1 MDGKQGARK
10 MNVLHPRCAGLDVHK
25 KTVVAAVRIVEN
37 GQVRVEVRTF
47 ETTTAGLIALAEW
60 LSENGVTTVA
70 MEATGVYWK
79 PVWHILSTAGSFE
92 LVLANAQHVKAVPGR
107 KRDVSDAVW
116 LAELQAHGLIR
127 GSFVP
132 PPEVAELRSLMRTRK
147 QLVRER
153 TSHTQRIHKTL
164 EEANIKLDSVIS
176 DVLGQSGRAMLEA
189 MISGESD
196 PKRLAEL
203 ASPRI
208 KAAPETLRRALDGRL
223 TEVHRTLLRIHL
235 DQIEALDRSIAVIE
249 RRAEDRLD
257 PFREAVELIVTIPGM
272 GEASARAVLGE
283 TGIDMGR
290 FPTEGQFM
298 SWGCMV
304 PRSDESAG
312 KRRSSRM
319 RPGGN
324 WLKTTMVQCAW
335 AAVRKSDCTFA
346 ALFARLKPRS
356 GAKRAICAV
365 AAEMLRTIYHMLK
378 DGTFYQERRL
388 EHRQASREREADRL
402 IRRLAR
408 LGFSAQITPVASAA
422 A

>member
-1 MDGKQGARK
+1 MD
-10 MNVLHPRCAGLDVHK
+10 VLHPRCAGLDVHK
-25 KTVVAAVRIVEN
+25 KTVVAAARLVEN
-37 GQVRVEVRTF
+37 GNVRIEVRTF

-60 LSENGVTTVA
+60 LSEQGVTAVA

-79 PVWHILSTAGSFE
+79 PVWHILSSEGSFE

-116 LAELQAHGLIR
+116 LADLQAHGLIR

-153 TSHTQRIHKTL
+153 TSHIQRIQKTL

-189 MISGESD
+189 MIAGESD

-203 ASPRI
+203 AHPRI
-208 KAAPETLRRALDGRL
+208 KATPEALTRALDGRL
-223 TEVHRTLLRIHL
+223 TEVHRVLLRIHL

-272 GEASARAVLGE
+272 NVRSARVVLGE
-283 TGIDMGR
+283 TGIDMSR

-304 PRSDESAG
+304 PRNDESAG
-312 KRRSSRM
+312 KRRSSRL

-335 AAVRKSDCTFA
+335 AAVRKTDCKFA

-378 DGTFYQERRL
+378 DGTYYEEHRAERR
-388 EHRQASREREADRL
+388 QQTREQEANRL
-402 IRRLAR
+402 VRRLAR
-408 LGFSAQITPVASAA
+408 LGFTAEITPVASAA
-422 A
+422 G

>member
-1 MDGKQGARK
+1 MD
-10 MNVLHPRCAGLDVHK
+10 VLHPRCAGLDVHK
-25 KTVVAAVRIVEN
+25 KTVVAAARLVEH
-37 GQVRVEVRTF
+37 GQVRAEVGTF

-60 LSENGVTTVA
+60 LSERGVTTVA

-79 PVWHILSTAGSFE
+79 PVWHILSTEGSFE

-132 PPEVAELRSLMRTRK
+132 PPEVAELRSLMRTRR

-153 TSHTQRIHKTL
+153 TSHTQRIQKTL

-189 MISGESD
+189 MIAGETD

-203 ASPRI
+203 AHARI
-208 KAAPETLRRALDGRL
+208 KASPETLTRALDGRL
-223 TEVHRTLLRIHL
+223 TEVHRVLLRIHL
-235 DQIEALDRSIAVIE
+235 DQIDALDRSILVIE

-257 PFREAVELIVTIPGM
+257 PFREAVELIVTVPGM
-272 GEASARAVLGE
+272 AQRSARAVLGE
-283 TGIDMGR
+283 IGIDMSR

-335 AAVRKSDCTFA
+335 AAVRKGDCTFA

-378 DGTFYQERRL
+378 DGTFYQERRV
-388 EHRQASREREADRL
+388 EQRQANREREANRL
-402 IRRLAR
+402 VRRLAS
-408 LGFSAQITPVASAA
+408 LGFSAEITPVASAA
-422 A
+422 G

>member
-1 MDGKQGARK
+1 MD
-10 MNVLHPRCAGLDVHK
+10 VLHPRCAGLDVHK
-25 KTVVAAVRIVEN
+25 KTVVAAVRIVEP
-37 GQVRVEVRTF
+37 GVEHGKVRSEVRTF

-60 LSENGVTTVA
+60 LSEHGVTAAA

-79 PVWHILSTAGSFE
+79 PVWHILSTEGGFE

-116 LAELQAHGLIR
+116 LADLQAHGLIR

-153 TSHTQRIHKTL
+153 TSHTQRIQKTL
-164 EEANIKLDSVIS
+164 EEANIKLDSVIA
-176 DVLGQSGRAMLEA
+176 DILGQSGRAMLEA
-189 MISGESD
+189 MIAGESD
-196 PKRLAEL
+196 PKRLAAL
-203 ASPRI
+203 ASSRL
-208 KAAPETLRRALDGRL
+208 KASPETLMRALDGRV
-223 TEVHRTLLRIHL
+223 TEVHRVLLRIHL

-257 PFREAVELIVTIPGM
+257 PFREAVGLIMTIPGM
-272 GEASARAVLGE
+272 GERSARAVLGE
-283 TGIDMGR
+283 TGIDMRR

-298 SWGCMV
+298 SWACLV
-304 PRSDESAG
+304 PRNDESAG

-319 RPGGN
+319 RRGGT

-335 AAVRKSDCTFA
+335 AAQRKGGSRFA
-346 ALFARLKPRS
+346 ILFGRLKPKR
-356 GAKRAICAV
+356 GAGRAICAV

-378 DGTFYQERRL
+378 DGTCYEANRAECRVETRQEEAQRLLRRL
-388 EHRQASREREADRL
+388 T
-402 IRRLAR
+402 R
-408 LGFSAQITPVASAA
+408 LGFAAEIKPVASPAG
-422 A
+422 

>member
-1 MDGKQGARK
+1 MD
-10 MNVLHPRCAGLDVHK
+10 VLHPRCAGLDVHK
-25 KTVVAAVRIVEN
+25 RTVVAAVRIVEH
-37 GQVRVEVRTF
+37 GKVRIEVRTF
-47 ETTTAGLIALAEW
+47 ETTTVGLIALAEW
-60 LSENGVTTVA
+60 LSEHGVTAVA

-116 LAELQAHGLIR
+116 LADLQAHGLIR

-153 TSHTQRIHKTL
+153 TSHTQRIQKTL

-189 MISGESD
+189 MIAGESD
-196 PKRLAEL
+196 AKRLAEL

-208 KAAPETLRRALDGRL
+208 KASPETLMRALDGRL
-223 TEVHRTLLRIHL
+223 TEVHRVLLRIHL

-272 GEASARAVLGE
+272 GERSARAVLGE
-283 TGIDMGR
+283 TGIDMSR

-298 SWGCMV
+298 SWSCMV
-304 PRSDESAG
+304 PRNDESAG
-312 KRRSSRM
+312 KRRSSRL

-335 AAVRKSDCTFA
+335 AAVRKTDCRFA
-346 ALFARLKPRS
+346 ALFARLKPKR
-356 GAKRAICAV
+356 GAGRAICAV

-378 DGTFYQERRL
+378 DGTLYEERRAEL
-388 EHRQASREREADRL
+388 RQETREQEANRL
-402 IRRLAR
+402 LRRLAR
-408 LGFSAQITPVASAA
+408 IGFAAEIKPVASAA
-422 A
+422 G

>member
-1 MDGKQGARK
+1 
-10 MNVLHPRCAGLDVHK
+10 VHK
-25 KTVVAAVRIVEN
+25 KTVVAATRIVEH
-37 GQVRVEVRTF
+37 GQVRVEVRAF
-47 ETTTAGLIALAEW
+47 ETTTAGLIGLAEW
-60 LSENGVTTVA
+60 LSEHGVTAVA

-79 PVWHILSTAGSFE
+79 PVWHILSTEGSFE

-116 LAELQAHGLIR
+116 LADLQAHGLIR

-132 PPEVAELRSLMRTRK
+132 PPEVAELRSLMRTRR

-153 TSHTQRIHKTL
+153 TSHTQRIQKTL

-189 MISGESD
+189 MIAGETA

-203 ASPRI
+203 ANPRI
-208 KAAPETLRRALDGRL
+208 KASPETLMRALDGRL
-223 TEVHRTLLRIHL
+223 AEVHRLLLRIHL
-235 DQIEALDRSIAVIE
+235 DQIEALERSIAVIE

-257 PFREAVELIVTIPGM
+257 PFREVVELIVTIPGM
-272 GEASARAVLGE
+272 SVRSARAVLGE
-283 TGIDMGR
+283 TGIDMSR

-298 SWGCMV
+298 SWACMV
-304 PRSDESAG
+304 PRNDESAG
-312 KRRSSRM
+312 KRRSSRL
-319 RPGGN
+319 RPGAN

-335 AAVRKSDCTFA
+335 AAVRKTDCRFA

-378 DGTFYQERRL
+378 DGTLYEERRA
-388 EHRQASREREADRL
+388 EHRPATRQHEATRL
-402 IRRLAR
+402 LRRLAR
-408 LGFSAQITPVASAA
+408 LGFAAQITPLASAA
-422 A
+422 G

>member
-1 MDGKQGARK
+1 MD
-10 MNVLHPRCAGLDVHK
+10 VLHPRCAGLDVHK
-25 KTVVAAVRIVEN
+25 KTVVVAIRIVEH
-37 GQVRVEVRTF
+37 GKVRVEVRTF

-60 LSENGVTTVA
+60 LSENSVAAAA

-116 LAELQAHGLIR
+116 LADLQAHGLIR

-153 TSHTQRIHKTL
+153 ISHTQRIQKTL

-203 ASPRI
+203 AHPRI

-223 TEVHRTLLRIHL
+223 TETHRLLLRVHL
-235 DQIEALDRSIAVIE
+235 DQIDGLERSIAVIE

-272 GEASARAVLGE
+272 SERSARAVLGE
-283 TGIDMGR
+283 TGVDMSR

-298 SWGCMV
+298 SWACMV
-304 PRSDESAG
+304 PRNDESAG
-312 KRRSSRM
+312 KRRSSRI
-319 RPGGN
+319 RPGAN
-324 WLKTTMVQCAW
+324 WLKTTMVQCGW
-335 AAVRKSDCTFA
+335 AGVRKKGSRFA
-346 ALFARLKPRS
+346 ALFARLKPRR
-356 GAKRAICAV
+356 GAGRAICAV

-378 DGTFYQERRL
+378 DGTCYEERRHQL
-388 EHRQASREREADRL
+388 RQETREQEANRL
-402 IRRLAR
+402 LRRLAR
-408 LGFSAQITPVASAA
+408 IGFAAQIKPVASATG
-422 A
+422 

>member
-1 MDGKQGARK
+1 MD
-10 MNVLHPRCAGLDVHK
+10 VLHPRCAGLDVHK
-25 KTVVAAVRIVEN
+25 KTVVAAVRLVEN
-37 GQVRVEVRTF
+37 GKVRVEVRTF

-60 LSENGVTTVA
+60 LSENGVTAAA

-116 LAELQAHGLIR
+116 LADLQAHGLIR

-153 TSHTQRIHKTL
+153 TSHTQRIQKTL
-164 EEANIKLDSVIS
+164 EEANIKLDSAIS

-189 MISGESD
+189 MIVGETD
-196 PKRLAEL
+196 PQALAEL

-208 KAAPETLRRALDGRL
+208 KASPETLRRALDGRL
-223 TEVHRTLLRIHL
+223 TEVHRVLLRIHL

-257 PFREAVELIVTIPGM
+257 PFREAVEQIMTIPGM
-272 GEASARAVLGE
+272 GERSAIAVLGE
-283 TGIDMGR
+283 TGIDMSR

-304 PRSDESAG
+304 PRNDESAG

-319 RPGGN
+319 RKGAN

-335 AAVRKSDCTFA
+335 AAVRKTDCRFA
-346 ALFARLKPRS
+346 ALFARLKPKR
-356 GAKRAICAV
+356 GAGRAICAV

-378 DGTFYQERRL
+378 DGTCYE
-388 EHRQASREREADRL
+388 EHRAQHRQVTPQQEANRL
-402 IRRLAR
+402 LRRLAS
-408 LGFSAQITPVASAA
+408 LGFAAEIKPVASAA
-422 A
+422 G

>member
-1 MDGKQGARK
+1 MD
-10 MNVLHPRCAGLDVHK
+10 VLHPRCAGLDVHK
-25 KTVVAAVRIVEN
+25 KTVVAAVRLVEH
-37 GQVRVEVRTF
+37 GKVEVEVRTF

-60 LSENGVTTVA
+60 LSENGVTAAA

-79 PVWHILSTAGSFE
+79 PVWHILSSEGSFE

-153 TSHTQRIHKTL
+153 TSHIQRIQKTL

-189 MISGESD
+189 MIGGESD
-196 PKRLAEL
+196 PRALAKL

-208 KAAPETLRRALDGRL
+208 KATPETLTRALDGRL
-223 TEVHRTLLRIHL
+223 SEVHRVLLRIHL

-257 PFREAVELIVTIPGM
+257 PFREAVELIVTVPGM
-272 GEASARAVLGE
+272 NVRSARAVLGE
-283 TGIDMGR
+283 TGIDMSR

-298 SWGCMV
+298 SWACMV

-312 KRRSSRM
+312 KRRSTRL

-335 AAVRKSDCTFA
+335 SAVRNKGSRFA
-346 ALFARLKPRS
+346 ALFERLSPKRGAR
-356 GAKRAICAV
+356 RAICAV
-365 AAEMLRTIYHMLK
+365 AAEMLRTIYHMLN
-378 DGTFYQERRL
+378 DGTFYEKDRVKPREPTALQE
-388 EHRQASREREADRL
+388 ANRL

-408 LGFSAQITPVASAA
+408 IGFAAEIKPLPSPVPAA
-422 A
+422 

>member
-1 MDGKQGARK
+1 MD
-10 MNVLHPRCAGLDVHK
+10 VLHPRCAGLDVHK
-25 KTVVAAVRIVEN
+25 KTVVAAIRIVEH
-37 GQVRVEVRTF
+37 GQVRGEVGTF
-47 ETTTAGLIALAEW
+47 ETTTAELIALAEW
-60 LSENGVTTVA
+60 LAEHGVTAVA

-79 PVWHILSTAGSFE
+79 PVWHILSSEGSFE
-92 LVLANAQHVKAVPGR
+92 LVLANAHHVKAVPGR

-116 LAELQAHGLIR
+116 LADLQAHGLIR

-153 TSHTQRIHKTL
+153 TSHIQRIQKTL

-189 MISGESD
+189 MIAGESD
-196 PKRLAEL
+196 PQALAKL
-203 ASPRI
+203 ANARI
-208 KAAPETLRRALDGRL
+208 KATPETLVRALDGRL
-223 TEVHRTLLRIHL
+223 MEVHRVLLRVHL
-235 DQIEALDRSIAVIE
+235 AQIDGVDASIAAI
-249 RRAEDRLD
+249 DRHVETNLD
-257 PFREAVELIVTIPGM
+257 PFRTAVEQVVTVPGM
-272 GEASARAVLGE
+272 GERSAIAVLGE
-283 TGIDMGR
+283 TGIDMSR

-298 SWGCMV
+298 SWACMV

-335 AAVRKSDCTFA
+335 AAVRKKGSRFA
-346 ALFARLKPRS
+346 ALFERLSPKR
-356 GAKRAICAV
+356 GTRRAICAV
-365 AAEMLRTIYHMLK
+365 AAEMLRTIYHMLI
-378 DGTFYQERRL
+378 DGTFYEENRVKPREPTAQE
-388 EHRQASREREADRL
+388 EANRL

-408 LGFSAQITPVASAA
+408 IGFAA
-422 A
+422 EIKPLPSPAPAA

>member
-1 MDGKQGARK
+1 MD
-10 MNVLHPRCAGLDVHK
+10 VLHPRCAGLDVHK
-25 KTVVAAVRIVEN
+25 KTVVAAVRIVEH
-37 GQVRVEVRTF
+37 GKVRVEVRTF

-60 LSENGVTTVA
+60 LLEHGVTAVA

-116 LAELQAHGLIR
+116 LADLQAHGLIR

-153 TSHTQRIHKTL
+153 TSHIQRIQKTL

-189 MISGESD
+189 MIAGESD

-203 ASPRI
+203 ASPRL
-208 KAAPETLRRALDGRL
+208 KASPETLMRALDGRL
-223 TEVHRTLLRIHL
+223 TEVHRVLLRIHL

-257 PFREAVELIVTIPGM
+257 TFREAVELIVTIPGM
-272 GEASARAVLGE
+272 GERSARAVLGE
-283 TGIDMGR
+283 TGIDMSR

-304 PRSDESAG
+304 PRNDESAG
-312 KRRSSRM
+312 KRRSSRL

-335 AAVRKSDCTFA
+335 AAVRKTDCRFA
-346 ALFARLKPRS
+346 ALFARLKPKR
-356 GAKRAICAV
+356 GAGRAICAV

-378 DGTFYQERRL
+378 DGTFYEERRA
-388 EHRQASREREADRL
+388 EHRQATRQQEAKRL
-402 IRRLAR
+402 LRRLAR
-408 LGFSAQITPVASAA
+408 LGFTAQITPIASAA
-422 A
+422 G